1 MKMPINNKCEIDCY
15 YNYLFIKKLNETW
28 LKFSILTDEIITD
41 MNGKKI
47 NNNKIIKIIL
57 EHFNEKTL
65 KSIIINHKLKDK
77 LLYIIIRLYLKN
89 YKSILVDINHFSKN
103 KIPKN
108 SIIINNNY
116 KKIYSFINNQFINIF
131 SKKTEKIKLEN
142 LLFLIPKR
150 TKNINN
156 NK

>member
-1 MKMPINNKCEIDCY
+1 MRIPINNKYEIDD
-15 YNYLFIKKLNETW
+15 NYLFIKNLNDTW

-47 NNNKIIKIIL
+47 NNKKIVKIIL
-57 EHFNEKTL
+57 EHFKEKTL

-77 LLYIIIRLYLKN
+77 LLYIIIRLYLKI

-116 KKIYSFINNQFINIF
+116 KKVYSFNNNQFINIF
-131 SKKTEKIKLEN
+131 LKKIEKVKLEN
-142 LLFLIPKR
+142 LLFLIPIR
-150 TKNINN
+150 TK
-156 NK
+156 K